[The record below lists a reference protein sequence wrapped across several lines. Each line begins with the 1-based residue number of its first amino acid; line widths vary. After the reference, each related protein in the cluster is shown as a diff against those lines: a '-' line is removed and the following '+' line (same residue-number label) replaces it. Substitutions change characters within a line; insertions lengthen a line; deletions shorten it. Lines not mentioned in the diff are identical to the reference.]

1 MRCTFP
7 IASVALFFMKG
18 FSHVSPEK
26 LLLVLL
32 LLLAAAGGLVFL
44 YWLEQL
50 RPAFSGGHDP
60 SRAVQKKDWDLFCKR
75 VDVAKVYSYA
85 LDDMLAELKADGLPE
100 HAIAASLVKSIKKE
114 VVKELIRQTEDP
126 IQGWR
131 PCLQVP
137 LGQACQDPH
146 CLRRLFRPLS
156 HRHLQDRRSGRQNH
170 RLCETPRQRPRPRL
184 HMAGT
189 AGKRRERPLD
199 RDTHPEFYR
208 LSERKDG
215 RVTSDWRL
223 VTGD

>member
-1 MRCTFP
+1 MSIF
-7 IASVALFFMKG
+7 K
-18 FSHVSPEK
+18 K
-26 LLLVLL
+26 LLITLMI
-32 LLLAAAGGLVFL
+32 LLAAAGGWYFL
-44 YWLEQL
+44 YWQNT
-50 RPAFSGGHDP
+50 PAFAAGEIQQ
-60 SRAVQKKDWDLFCKR
+60 AVQKKDWDLFCKR

-114 VVKELIRQTEDP
+114 VVKELIRQTEIRFKDGAP
-126 IQGWR
+126 ASKS
-131 PCLQVP
+131 L

-156 HRHLQDRRSGRQNH
+156 HRHLQDRRSGRQSH
-170 RLCETPRQRPRPRL
+170 RLCEAPRQGPCPRL
-184 HMAGT
+184 HLAGT
-189 AGKRRERPLD
+189 AGKRRKRPLD